1 MSVEDISDEAVEE
14 LLGCFF
20 KNFQGVLKV
29 DETVQAYDNW
39 HKPREVIHPIVV
51 FLSTQNW

>member
-1 MSVEDISDEAVEE
+1 MPAEDISDEPVEE
-14 LLGCFF
+14 LLGRFF
-20 KNFQGVLKV
+20 KNFEGVLKV

-39 HKPREVIHPIVV
+39 HKHREVIHPLVF